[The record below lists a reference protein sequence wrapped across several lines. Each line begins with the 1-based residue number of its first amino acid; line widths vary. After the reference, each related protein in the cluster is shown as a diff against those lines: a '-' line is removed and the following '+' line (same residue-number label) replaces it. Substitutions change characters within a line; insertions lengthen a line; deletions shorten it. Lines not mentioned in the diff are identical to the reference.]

1 MDALVIALHLG
12 ALHPMETLAMGVL
25 ALGPFVILAVVVTI
39 VSRRDRRAQA
49 GERADSERADSERA
63 DSERADSER
72 ADSRGPD
79 PRGTPAQATRDR
91 AARWEAANST
101 TNDTAAPQSVQE

>member
-72 ADSRGPD
+72 AD

>member
-63 DSERADSER
+63 D
-72 ADSRGPD
+72 

>member
-49 GERADSERADSERA
+49 GERADSERADS
-63 DSERADSER
+63 
-72 ADSRGPD
+72 RGPD